1 MDGIDQQDA
10 KQLASLEV
18 AARSGSVAP
27 SDDDAIGFNRL
38 LEHMP
43 IPLWQ
48 VDARSPGEAFEK
60 LRAEG
65 VVDITSYLS
74 EHPELVDYACDTVMV
89 TNVNHAA
96 IGLLGGEKTQYLNP
110 VRYIFEATP
119 DAAVRV
125 MNAHFNGERNY
136 IEELKINTFDGRVI
150 DVLFL
155 VTYPRPPEDLFTTFI
170 TMVDITNQ
178 LRAESDL
185 RKLQADL
192 AHAARI
198 STLGE
203 MVASIAHE
211 VRQPLTAI
219 ITNAGASMR
228 WLAHGGAQDRVA
240 GSIGRIIDSAEHAN
254 EVIERIH
261 RMATNRAPV
270 LTDLDVNE
278 VVREA
283 LGFIRREGREKR
295 IVLATQLDLSL
306 PLVLGDR
313 VQLHQV
319 LVNLLVNS
327 FQAIDASDSPERRVL
342 VKTEDRGGLIEIT
355 VEDTGPGI
363 APADL
368 DRVFT
373 GFFTT
378 KVSGM
383 GIGLSICQSIVRTH
397 GGSIEVANR
406 EGGGTA
412 VRFTLPASGT
422 TPAPTPK

>member
-1 MDGIDQQDA
+1 MDGTDQQDA
-10 KQLASLEV
+10 NQ
-18 AARSGSVAP
+18 SGGIDF
-27 SDDDAIGFNRL
+27 SDQNGSGPPDGNAAIGFDRL

-48 VDARSPGEAFEK
+48 VDARNPGEAFEK

-65 VVDITSYLS
+65 ITDIMSYLT

-89 TNVNHAA
+89 TDVNHAA
-96 IGLLGGEKTQYLNP
+96 IGLLGGDKAQYLNP

-119 DAAVRV
+119 DAAMRV
-125 MNAHFNGERNY
+125 MNAHFHGERNHV
-136 IEELKINTFDGRVI
+136 EELKINTFDGRVI

-155 VTYPRPPEDLFTTFI
+155 VTYPQPPEDLFTTFI

-185 RKLQADL
+185 RQLQADL

-228 WLAHGGAQDRVA
+228 WLAQGGAQDRVA

-270 LTDLDVNE
+270 LTDLDMNE

-295 IVLATQLDLSL
+295 IVLATQLDLAL
-306 PLVLGDR
+306 PLVRGDR

-327 FQAIDASDSPERRVL
+327 FQAIDASDSSERQVL
-342 VKTEDRGGLIEIT
+342 VKTAHRDGSIEIA
-355 VEDTGPGI
+355 VEDSGPGI
-363 APADL
+363 APGDL

-378 KVSGM
+378 KASGM

-397 GGSIEVANR
+397 GGRIEVANR
-406 EGGGTA
+406 DNGGTS
-412 VRFTLPASGT
+412 VRFTLPAIDT
-422 TPAPTPK
+422 DEPAPGN